1 MNFLLAPFYSLFS
14 LSFYRKILSRSLK
27 LGFLYLGYLSLLFSL
42 WALVLFNL
50 RAVPSIGEFA
60 SWLGANLP
68 KITLTAQGMRL
79 DPNEPVLLT
88 HPRYGPIFYFD
99 PTIDAPKPEDFSKA
113 LVILTRT
120 KAAFHNPNTGE
131 VRMQSLIPAR
141 PSLGRNEIEITGERV
156 TQLWSRAKPF
166 VSLIFFFS
174 GFLGTFFWKL
184 MAALI
189 YSSIGLLWNLFR
201 KVRLT
206 YGRILHV
213 TFFALTPM
221 SFWQWLSWQFPALH
235 LPANFLVSLVLTNAY
250 LAVILF
256 GTQERKPA
264 EN

>member
-14 LSFYRKILSRSLK
+14 LPFYRKILSRPLG
-27 LGFLYLGYLSLLFSL
+27 LGFLYLGYLSLLFSV

-50 RAVPSIGEFA
+50 RAVPAIGEFA

-68 KITLTAQGMRL
+68 KITLTPQGMRL

-88 HPRYGPIFYFD
+88 HPQYGAIFYFD
-99 PTIDAPKPEDFSKA
+99 PTIDAPKPEDFTKA

-120 KAAFHNPNTGE
+120 QAAFHNPNTGE

-141 PSLGRNEIEITGERV
+141 QSLGRNEMEITGDKVIRGWNRSK
-156 TQLWSRAKPF
+156 LF
-166 VSLIFFFS
+166 VPLFFFFS
-174 GFLGTFFWKL
+174 VFLGTFFWKL

-189 YSSIGLLWNLFR
+189 YSSTGLLWNLFR

-206 YGRILHV
+206 YGRILNV
-213 TFFALTPM
+213 SFFALTPM

-235 LPANFLVSLVLTNAY
+235 LPANFLVSLVLTSVY
-250 LAVILF
+250 LAIVLF
-256 GTQERKPA
+256 GTQDEKPA